1 MPGAALLR
9 TCDLEGWPAVLW
21 VGGHPLHY
29 WRGDSQGRL
38 DSCHVRRVQGRLLVH
53 ARPVRVE
60 RAVQP
65 AQVLLPRRRGEGG
78 AVSWMLECTRVL
90 QNYCTYY
97 LLFSTEE
104 NGTGKKRR
112 GTASLDRTSSVRT
125 ESTAHVRT
133 VLCEGSS
140 SLNSLLC
147 YVCFTDSI
155 VCMVYFV

>member
-1 MPGAALLR
+1 MQGLTPVSFPLALVCKHRSSPRMLWFGRARGSHTCVALNSFRSSAAFFSCATMR
-9 TCDLEGWPAVLW
+9 
-21 VGGHPLHY
+21 
-29 WRGDSQGRL
+29 RL
-38 DSCHVRRVQGRLLVH
+38 
-53 ARPVRVE
+53 AVE

-104 NGTGKKRR
+104 NGTGNQRR
-112 GTASLDRTSSVRT
+112 GTASLDRTSSVRLRARRT
-125 ESTAHVRT
+125 RT